1 VVTSPSPGTNANLTG
16 VTSSSANN
24 VWAVGYDTPSGSSVG
39 QTLTM
44 NWNGTAWTTVASPNQ
59 GSGFTVLSSV
69 STTPG
74 ASIVQAVGRSG
85 TSGSL
90 NPFALQNG

>member
-1 VVTSPSPGTNANLTG
+1 MLG

-24 VWAVGYDTPSGSSVG
+24 VWAVGYDDPSGSSTG

-59 GSGFTVLSSV
+59 GSSSTELSSV

-74 ASIVQAVGRSG
+74 ASIVQAAGYSG
-85 TSGSL
+85 TSGSF